1 MVFLF
6 MLLMISFF
14 FFILMSIRL
23 VALIT
28 GIVPMDTTL
37 FLVLISS
44 LGHLQSRRLC
54 LAPMLN
60 LNIGDLL
67 MPLQRSL
74 GLNLFYMS
82 CVFVFLIHYFCFVTK
97 ISATYLALNMC
108 YTLGANHVLHTRTKH
123 VEIDYHFIFKKI
135 MHCILII

>member
-1 MVFLF
+1 MLQLLLISKLSIITYKTQVLMVFLF

-97 ISATYLALNMC
+97 ISATYLALTMC
-108 YTLGANHVLHTRTKH
+108 YTLGQSMSK
-123 VEIDYHFIFKKI
+123 
-135 MHCILII
+135 